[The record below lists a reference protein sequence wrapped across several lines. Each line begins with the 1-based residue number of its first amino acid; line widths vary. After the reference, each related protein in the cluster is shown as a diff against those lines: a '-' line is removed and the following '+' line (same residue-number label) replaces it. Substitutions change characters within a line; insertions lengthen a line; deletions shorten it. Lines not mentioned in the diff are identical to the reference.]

1 MDKLWEQIED
11 QTDRDMSELIGILK
25 NQGMDLLTINN
36 LIKQELKNDTLE
48 NILSKYQQEV
58 NNSDHRWGSTFIH
71 FFKNIDTREYIQL
84 MEVK

>member
-58 NNSDHRWGSTFIH
+58 N
-71 FFKNIDTREYIQL
+71 
-84 MEVK
+84 

>member
-1 MDKLWEQIED
+1 MAKTYMDKLWEQIED

-58 NNSDHRWGSTFIH
+58 N
-71 FFKNIDTREYIQL
+71 
-84 MEVK
+84 